1 MKGSAATS
9 VLSLV
14 PSTSVGG
21 LLCEFHQEEV
31 VDLARQEMMESS
43 GYVSRLLEGP
53 DSSGSGGRP
62 AISGGKSSEDVQV
75 WWHGWVGV
83 SEPA

>member
-1 MKGSAATS
+1 MVSSYA
-9 VLSLV
+9 
-14 PSTSVGG
+14 
-21 LLCEFHQEEV
+21 LCEYHQEEV

-62 AISGGKSSEDVQV
+62 AISGDKSSEDVQV
-75 WWHGWVGV
+75 QRHGWVECLSQLEAGALLGGQ
-83 SEPA
+83 S